1 MPSIYFKKILN
12 SCQLGLLVLRLTLG
26 ITMLISHGLPKYL
39 SYSEKALRFPDPLGV
54 GSEFSLILVVF
65 SELFCSVLLIFGLA
79 TRVILIPLIITM
91 CVAFF
96 VIHSGDPFYKK
107 ELAFM
112 YLMGYLSLFLA
123 GGGAFSVRIDLF
135 KKSSFLKWLFG

>member
-1 MPSIYFKKILN
+1 MDFIQFHKKIN
-12 SCQLGLLVLRLTLG
+12 SSQVGLLLLRLTLG

-39 SYSEKALRFPDPLGV
+39 SYSQKAHRFPDPLGV
-54 GSEFSLILVVF
+54 GSEVSLILVIF
-65 SELFCSVLLIFGLA
+65 SELFCSLLLIFGLA
-79 TRVILIPLIITM
+79 TRVVLIPLIITM

-123 GGGAFSVRIDLF
+123 GGGAFSARIDKF
-135 KKSSFLKWLFG
+135 KKSSFLTWLFG